1 MSDVRLPF
9 MRGASGEVN
18 GPNRPTEISA
28 GRRALDVMCAFGG
41 MALLWPLMAMI
52 GVAIKLTS
60 RGPVLFRQR
69 RIGENHQEFTILKF
83 RTMRDLPGGPDV
95 TTDRDARITGVG
107 SFLRRTS
114 LDELP
119 QLLNVLRGEMTL
131 VGPRPETPALASRYP
146 EDCRWVLEH
155 CPGLTG
161 PTQIHPWEY
170 NSVPSGAQDA
180 ERWYLN
186 HLVVQ
191 RVANDAT
198 FLDNPTLSATI
209 SMVAQTVRH
218 LFVSHGAIG
227 PASAATHHQ
236 PRLKSQ
242 ARDAQ
247 PQEGNPGRGA
257 SLETPAPSP
266 LASQSNSASLLPRTP
281 CAPSPSDQVSPSSP
295 RRVIDGA

>member
-1 MSDVRLPF
+1 MSDVRVPLPF
-9 MRGASGEVN
+9 MRGASGKLC
-18 GPNRPTEISA
+18 GAHRPTGIAA
-28 GRRALDVMCAFGG
+28 GRRALDVTCAIVGL
-41 MALLWPLMAMI
+41 ALLCPLMAII
-52 GVAIKLTS
+52 GAAIKLTS
-60 RGPVLFRQR
+60 PGPVLFRQR
-69 RIGENHQEFTILKF
+69 RIGQGHQEFTILKF

-114 LDELP
+114 LDEVP

-161 PTQIHPWEY
+161 PTQIRPWDY

-180 ERWYLN
+180 EQWYLN

-198 FLDNPTLSATI
+198 FLDNPTLTATI
-209 SMVAQTVRH
+209 SMVAETMRY
-218 LFVSHGAIG
+218 LLARHGAIG
-227 PASAATHHQ
+227 PDSASAHQ
-236 PRLKSQ
+236 NPGWGHRRGLLNPRTAAPAREPHWRPRLPRLVR
-242 ARDAQ
+242 ARTT
-247 PQEGNPGRGA
+247 GRRC
-257 SLETPAPSP
+257 S
-266 LASQSNSASLLPRTP
+266 R
-281 CAPSPSDQVSPSSP
+281 
-295 RRVIDGA
+295 